1 MMCRGYDA
9 GMTNLCG
16 KIRNF
21 TGKGVMAADS
31 KPRFTHNGKPIFHFM
46 GTSTFSEYTVLHQE
60 SVALVRKDAPLDKV
74 ALLGCGVST
83 GHGAVMNT
91 AAMRPGTAI
100 VLRCCL

>member
-1 MMCRGYDA
+1 MKSDG
-9 GMTNLCG
+9 
-16 KIRNF
+16 
-21 TGKGVMAADS
+21 
-31 KPRFTHNGKPIFHFM
+31 KPRFTTLDGQPIFHFM